1 MVFLSPFSIF
11 FHDLRRRHKVSQKE
25 LANLIGYKQGYISA
39 LEVGRKPPTNEDFIA
54 KLIKGLKLDAVEQA
68 ALRQAVEESQRN
80 YTLPDNASAEV
91 SRMVNRLWHELEN
104 LSPAQIRIIS
114 EVAQLR
120 DHRASSSEAA
130 T

>member
-1 MVFLSPFSIF
+1 MVFLSPFSTF

-54 KLIKGLKLDAVEQA
+54 QLITGLKLDAVEQA

-91 SRMVNRLWHELEN
+91 SRMVNRLWRELEN

-114 EVAQLR
+114 EVTQLR
-120 DHRASSSEAA
+120 DHRPSSSEAA